1 MSKTLSN
8 IITVFKVLRILAKV
22 VFVLC
27 IVGGVGSLIGLVM
40 LPFSH
45 LLSPEALSDFGI
57 ETAGAYSGCIIGII
71 TSAGEAF
78 FALFAERYFR
88 NVLNVG
94 TPFTF
99 DGSKE
104 CFRLGIVSII
114 ISVAVAIASGI
125 VVAISSLLSIEASD
139 IDISASVSLTTGL
152 FFMFLSMIFKHGAEL
167 VKSASDSA
175 GEEERSETDTL

>member
-1 MSKTLSN
+1 M
-8 IITVFKVLRILAKV
+8 TVFKVLRILAKV

-57 ETAGAYSGCIIGII
+57 EAPGAYSACIIGII
-71 TSAGEAF
+71 TSAGEAYL
-78 FALFAERYFR
+78 ALVAERYFG
-88 NVLNVG
+88 NVLNTG

-99 DGSKE
+99 DGSRE

-114 ISVAVAIASGI
+114 VSAAVAIASGI
-125 VVAISSLLSIEASD
+125 VVAISSLLFAQASD
-139 IDISASVSLTTGL
+139 IDVSASVSLTTGL
-152 FFMFLSMIFKHGAEL
+152 FFMFLSMIFKHGAEIR
-167 VKSASDSA
+167 KSDSDSA
-175 GEEERSETDTL
+175 REEEHSKTDTL